1 MLEQQHRPLLSF
13 WSLLIIVSGSA
24 FRISGTPNRKPGVVA
39 VKSVYM
45 LRAASEAEAER
56 YVLKLLTYVL

>member
-1 MLEQQHRPLLSF
+1 MNNSIGLYF
-13 WSLLIIVSGSA
+13 VWSLLIIVLGSA
-24 FRISGTPNRKPGVVA
+24 FRISGTPNRKPGVAA

-56 YVLKLLTYVL
+56 YGLKLLLCG